1 MPPPSL
7 VELQVED
14 VGVALLGHRRDLRQV
29 RAHLVGERVE
39 GLEVGGEREGPVV
52 EPAEV
57 LLHQHRGLPEGVQGG
72 VELILVGDREGV
84 ARSRVEGTSLKNL
97 QGGP

>member
-39 GLEVGGEREGPVV
+39 GLEVGGEREGPEARFRSNNFGLTFGLRFGLRFSTMEQVKKWVV
-52 EPAEV
+52 
-57 LLHQHRGLPEGVQGG
+57 
-72 VELILVGDREGV
+72 
-84 ARSRVEGTSLKNL
+84 
-97 QGGP
+97 